1 MQRWKARG
9 KAADGQGAT
18 IAAKDEAAHT
28 SISGSAEPVVG
39 FSVFGVLWVAVSFGN
54 AVGAAPEP
62 PDSTAEAPRAIPI
75 ARTSRSAWRHAIVA
89 LQTRQ
94 GQTSGRCESREPLRT
109 VGNSTMEKLPRPALR
124 PLWRAQHLR
133 SVADRVRTTHSPTR
147 PCCAARSER
156 VCAPGCA
163 LPPSTA
169 VTQRQMTS
177 RLFGWTHSQQGHSQS
192 RCIKLQ
198 PPARHPIHRTPCL
211 PAARRAAADGAS
223 GTTVRTVELRTTTLQ
238 PTLMPDSTGRYP
250 YPPLPMS
257 KFRTTNTPSA
267 RASCT
272 ASWLRQMA
280 CPVSE

>member
-39 FSVFGVLWVAVSFGN
+39 FSELWVLWVAVSFGN

-75 ARTSRSAWRHAIVA
+75 ARTSSSAWRHAIVA

-109 VGNSTMEKLPRPALR
+109 VGKNSTMEKLHELPSVRYGGLSTCEAWRIGSEQLTVRPGPAVQ
-124 PLWRAQHLR
+124 PVP
-133 SVADRVRTTHSPTR
+133 S
-147 PCCAARSER
+147 
-156 VCAPGCA
+156 GCA

-211 PAARRAAADGAS
+211 PAARRAAADDAS
-223 GTTVRTVELRTTTLQ
+223 GTRLVPAFDHRENGRAPNNDIATD
-238 PTLMPDSTGRYP
+238 PD
-250 YPPLPMS
+250 
-257 KFRTTNTPSA
+257 A
-267 RASCT
+267 
-272 ASWLRQMA
+272 
-280 CPVSE
+280 